1 MSIYTSIDKLLQ
13 KRRQHSQS
21 PINKSPSNL
30 QNPKTQNETGTLLL
44 TSIFNLPHI
53 SPHQK
58 HSRSNSSI
66 NDLPNQ
72 SNLNTSKTCNS
83 IIINPLSHRS
93 VLLNNLSSLD
103 ETLQPKKQKRQNQLD
118 KVENIFKERFYD
130 DIENNIKYKFRRQLM
145 FEDPLLKERVIHM
158 KKVVGF
164 WKCLCDYTGPKFALQ
179 KFGKFHH
186 DLKLKQKKKLNS
198 NMSSIY
204 PYLNNT
210 AINESKPEI
219 KPLLFT
225 NSLMHQLRTKKKRE
239 FRSMFNINNI
249 N

>member
-13 KRRQHSQS
+13 KRRQLSQS
-21 PINKSPSNL
+21 PINKSPSDS
-30 QNPKTQNETGTLLL
+30 QNPKTQNKTGTLLL
-44 TSIFNLPHI
+44 TSIFNLPYI

-72 SNLNTSKTCNS
+72 TNLNTSKTCNS
-83 IIINPLSHRS
+83 LIINPLSHRS
-93 VLLNNLSSLD
+93 LILNNLSSLD
-103 ETLQPKKQKRQNQLD
+103 ETSQPKRHKRNNELS

-130 DIENNIKYKFRRQLM
+130 DIENSIKHKFRRQLM
-145 FEDPLLKERVIHM
+145 FEDPLLQERVIHM

-186 DLKLKQKKKLNS
+186 DRKLKQKKKLNY

-210 AINESKPEI
+210 SINESKPEI

-225 NSLMHQLRTKKKRE
+225 NSLMQQLRMKKKKE
-239 FRSMFNINNI
+239 
-249 N
+249 

>member
-130 DIENNIKYKFRRQLM
+130 DIENNIKYK
-145 FEDPLLKERVIHM
+145 
-158 KKVVGF
+158 
-164 WKCLCDYTGPKFALQ
+164 
-179 KFGKFHH
+179 
-186 DLKLKQKKKLNS
+186 
-198 NMSSIY
+198 
-204 PYLNNT
+204 
-210 AINESKPEI
+210 
-219 KPLLFT
+219 
-225 NSLMHQLRTKKKRE
+225 
-239 FRSMFNINNI
+239 
-249 N
+249 